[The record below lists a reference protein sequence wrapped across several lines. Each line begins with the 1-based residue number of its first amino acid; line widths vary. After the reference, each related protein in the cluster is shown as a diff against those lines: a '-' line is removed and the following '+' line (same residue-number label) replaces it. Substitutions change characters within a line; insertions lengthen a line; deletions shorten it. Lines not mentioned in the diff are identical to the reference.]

1 MFDDVIIFDKIVIW
15 NEVKD
20 ICEKRGLFMLILD
33 LEEKLS
39 VLINCMFFVGFD
51 LWVLVFIILF
61 VMFDVLLL

>member
-1 MFDDVIIFDKIVIW
+1 
-15 NEVKD
+15 
-20 ICEKRGLFMLILD
+20 MLILD
-33 LEEKLS
+33 LEEKFR

>member
-1 MFDDVIIFDKIVIW
+1 
-15 NEVKD
+15 
-20 ICEKRGLFMLILD
+20 MLILD
-33 LEEKLS
+33 LEEKFS